1 MSIAHILCVDDDIA
15 GLTQLGQQLRQAG
28 YTVTAAA
35 GGQAALD
42 LLDAQHFDLVMLD
55 LSMPDMGGLEVLYR
69 VRQGL
74 RPDELPI
81 IMMSDVGEDD
91 LVAGALN
98 DGADDYVSKPL
109 HLPVAMAR
117 IRSHLAR
124 CAAIAANK
132 SEQERFALAVAGS
145 SDGIWDWIIKTDQ
158 LYFSPRCLELL
169 GLDRDAVLDTMDSW
183 VGMLHRDD
191 VDAFQLALRNHLEGI
206 SLAFQIECRIQH
218 ANMTYR
224 WFLVRGTSL
233 RNEYGKAWRV
243 AGSISDISERKLT
256 DAMTGLP
263 NRIVLYDRI
272 NQSII
277 KTKRRDRAGGTVTA
291 ANFGIIL
298 LQIDRYE
305 TMREAY
311 GQAFCDL
318 VQKAVSQR
326 LITTLRTTDTLTI
339 MSENTMCILVDVMR
353 DDTDLVRV
361 ANRVKKA
368 AEEPITMGEESV
380 MLTLSIGMAQAQPHH
395 EIADELIKDAT
406 AALNKARDEGGGQEV
421 VFDPE
426 MQRRARD
433 RLRIEADLHQAL
445 RRDELL
451 VLYQPIVDLNSGA
464 LSGFEALVRWHHPT
478 RGMVSPMDFIPI
490 AEETGLIVPIG
501 TWVLQQSCRQA
512 RAWID
517 AGADPEL
524 FVSVNVSSRQ
534 LDGPALPDIVRA
546 ALDTNRLEPQRLKL
560 EITESAVMRDF
571 EVTLGLLNRL
581 RSIGAGLSLD
591 DFGTGY
597 SSLSLLKRLPIDT
610 LKVDRSFVS
619 SMGVDSAGVRMV
631 EAILQLA
638 RLFRLK
644 VVAEGIERNEESELL
659 RALSCEYGQGWL
671 FGKPLTADACMERL
685 LKRDKAVA
693 N

>member
-1 MSIAHILCVDDDIA
+1 
-15 GLTQLGQQLRQAG
+15 
-28 YTVTAAA
+28 
-35 GGQAALD
+35 
-42 LLDAQHFDLVMLD
+42 
-55 LSMPDMGGLEVLYR
+55 
-69 VRQGL
+69 VRRAL

-183 VGMLHRDD
+183 VGLLHRDD

-206 SLAFQIECRIQH
+206 SLAFQMECRIQH

-277 KTKRRDRAGGTVTA
+277 KTKRRAAGGGAGPA

-380 MLTLSIGMAQAQPHH
+380 MLTLSIGMATAQPHH

-445 RRDELL
+445 RREELL

-464 LSGFEALVRWHHPT
+464 LAGFEALVRWHHPT

-534 LDGPALPDIVRA
+534 LDGPSLPDVVRA
-546 ALDTNRLEPQRLKL
+546 ALGPT
-560 EITESAVMRDF
+560 SSS
-571 EVTLGLLNRL
+571 
-581 RSIGAGLSLD
+581 RS
-591 DFGTGY
+591 T
-597 SSLSLLKRLPIDT
+597 
-610 LKVDRSFVS
+610 
-619 SMGVDSAGVRMV
+619 
-631 EAILQLA
+631 
-638 RLFRLK
+638 
-644 VVAEGIERNEESELL
+644 
-659 RALSCEYGQGWL
+659 
-671 FGKPLTADACMERL
+671 
-685 LKRDKAVA
+685 
-693 N
+693 